1 MQASQHTPPY
11 LFYIVAHD
19 IILLSGV
26 KHSYGIYYFYF
37 IFYSNFYSSATCE
50 ELFNL
55 WHAKAQNFI
64 ERSFGVIKW
73 QFKILVILP
82 EMYKHGYSLHL
93 WWFTTSFMNG
103 ILSKSLIYY
112 LHLMIILIWLRT
124 LDSWQ
129 QSIQDKQRKGRSMQ
143 DMISAEGTLGKKHVN
158 LNLLSLITQYYEIK
172 LFAIFHGIKY
182 NNKGIK
188 V

>member
-82 EMYKHGYSLHL
+82 EYSRDVQAWLFSALVVIHNFIHEWDPIKITDILPPSDDNIDMVEDFRQLATEYPRQAEKEEVNARHDQCRGY
-93 WWFTTSFMNG
+93 F
-103 ILSKSLIYY
+103 
-112 LHLMIILIWLRT
+112 
-124 LDSWQ
+124 
-129 QSIQDKQRKGRSMQ
+129 
-143 DMISAEGTLGKKHVN
+143 GKETCE
-158 LNLLSLITQYYEIK
+158 S
-172 LFAIFHGIKY
+172 
-182 NNKGIK
+182 
-188 V
+188 